1 MFCPRPLTHSR
12 AMTASFSFF
21 PSCTERIWI
30 KSIQY
35 QAHWNWR
42 RRVSK
47 EKWGCYTG
55 HEDSPIGL
63 VRSQRRSQLARTA
76 QKGGTGNGDCM
87 RGWVNWNSA
96 KKQSKK
102 KSEGSSNLDEGIS
115 GDGGGAVVRFSP
127 ILMNG
132 PDGLEMKARL
142 ALRVA
147 PP

>member
-1 MFCPRPLTHSR
+1 
-12 AMTASFSFF
+12 
-21 PSCTERIWI
+21 
-30 KSIQY
+30 
-35 QAHWNWR
+35 
-42 RRVSK
+42 
-47 EKWGCYTG
+47 
-55 HEDSPIGL
+55 
-63 VRSQRRSQLARTA
+63 
-76 QKGGTGNGDCM
+76 M